1 MRDYK
6 IEVWITAVCFILV
19 AVFGGFI
26 SVYFVIAN
34 ERFFDA
40 VEPPPYE
47 ELAPKVGEDVAK
59 SLTESGTFFVAKEG
73 KTVMGFPSHYFWLL
87 VFSWL
92 GATLIGAVW
101 SIVMDRVEI
110 RQRS

>member
-6 IEVWITAVCFILV
+6 IEVWVTAICFILV

-34 ERFFDA
+34 ERYFDQTA
-40 VEPPPYE
+40 PPPYE
-47 ELAPKVGEDVAK
+47 ELALKLGPEVAQK
-59 SLTESGTFFVAKEG
+59 LTDSGTFFVGKED
-73 KTVMGFPSHYFWLL
+73 KMVMGFPSHYFWLL

-92 GATLIGAVW
+92 GSTLIGAVW
-101 SIVMDRVEI
+101 SFVMDRVEI
-110 RQRS
+110 RQRA